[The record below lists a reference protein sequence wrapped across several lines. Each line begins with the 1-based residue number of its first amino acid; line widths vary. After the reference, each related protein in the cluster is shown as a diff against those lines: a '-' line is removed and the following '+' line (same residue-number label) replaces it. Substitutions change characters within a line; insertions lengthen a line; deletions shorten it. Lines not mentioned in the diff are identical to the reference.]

1 MATSTTPAPYPAT
14 IVPTPRSRPL
24 GVSILAVLV
33 GLYGVFLILA
43 GIVVLAGAAVL
54 GSLAGYHFIGLPL
67 FAVGAI
73 VFVLGIIIL
82 AAALGLWH
90 LRLWALVLALIV
102 TFIEVVIYGL
112 SGSILGLAIALIIFV
127 SLLAAHRHFH

>member
-1 MATSTTPAPYPAT
+1 MTASPATPYPAAA
-14 IVPTPRSRPL
+14 PPMPPSRPL
-24 GVSILAVLV
+24 GVAILAVLV

-54 GSLAGYHFIGLPL
+54 GSLAGYQFAGLPL

-73 VFVLGIIIL
+73 VFILGIVIL

-90 LRLWALVLALIV
+90 LRLWALVLARIV
-102 TFIEVVIYGL
+102 TFIEVVSYGL
-112 SGSILGLAIALIIFV
+112 AGAILGLAIALIIFV
-127 SLLAAHRHFH
+127 YLLAGHRHFH

>member
-1 MATSTTPAPYPAT
+1 MAAPPTAPYPAA
-14 IVPTPRSRPL
+14 PPPPMPPSRPL
-24 GVSILAVLV
+24 GVSFLAILV
-33 GLYGVFLILA
+33 GLYGVFLILT

-67 FAVGAI
+67 FVVGAI

-82 AAALGLWH
+82 ASALGLWH

-102 TFIEVVIYGL
+102 TFIEVVSYAL
-112 SGSILGLAIALIIFV
+112 AGSIFGLVIALIIFV
-127 SLLAAHRHFH
+127 YLLAVHRHFH